1 MKKVRF
7 GYLAYQ
13 TKPNVVW
20 LSKNVSLHCKMPPGG
35 GGSSLKHISSTTSLL
50 CALHLLSTHY
60 LIMTKKLNAL
70 FSETPCIYD
79 FKVIKQH
86 KQWNITKVWL
96 EYNKIYKG
104 LDTLCVLKEITKYLR
119 LIEAAVRTRKIK
131 NRKTTFRLKLWFY
144 IVQCTSETAIVL
156 LHKLFQ
162 FIKNFSSYYLLLL
175 AL

>member
-1 MKKVRF
+1 MLDSKDITTALEDLIVNIGWTWKKVRF

-13 TKPNVVW
+13 TSFDCPKTC
-20 LSKNVSLHCKMPPGG
+20 LSIVKCPQKG
-35 GGSSLKHISSTTSLL
+35 GGSSLKHFSSTTSLL

-60 LIMTKKLNAL
+60 LIMTIKLNVL

-119 LIEAAVRTRKIK
+119 LIEAAVRTRK
-131 NRKTTFRLKLWFY
+131 L
-144 IVQCTSETAIVL
+144 
-156 LHKLFQ
+156 
-162 FIKNFSSYYLLLL
+162 
-175 AL
+175 